1 MSSDVVLHYV
11 GATHAAVLAAVSLV
25 LWAFGWPIKG
35 ALLGG
40 GLIAFSFVTFW
51 VVARSITEPGRKP
64 LAIVLGCLKVLLYL
78 ALSAAVLS
86 GKLVADG
93 EGFAL
98 GVSCFVLATLLV
110 ALATMAHG
118 PPQLAKGPEA

>member
-1 MSSDVVLHYV
+1 MSRDHLLYYV
-11 GATHAAVLAAVSLV
+11 GITHAALLVVMSLV
-25 LWAFGWPIKG
+25 LRVHGWPIKG

-40 GLIAFSFVTFW
+40 GLIGFSFVTFW

-64 LAIVLGCLKVLLYL
+64 LAIALGSLKVLVYL
-78 ALSAAVLS
+78 ALSAAVLG

-98 GVSCFVLATLLV
+98 GVSCFVLALLVV
-110 ALATMAHG
+110 ALATRARSLVHS
-118 PPQLAKGPEA
+118 PQD